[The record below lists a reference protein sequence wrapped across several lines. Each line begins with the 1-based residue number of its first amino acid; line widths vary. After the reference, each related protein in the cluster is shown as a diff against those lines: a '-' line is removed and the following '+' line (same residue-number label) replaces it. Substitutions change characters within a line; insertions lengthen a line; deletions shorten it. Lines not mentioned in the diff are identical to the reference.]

1 VTQQDFDGWK
11 ATLASKPNVTWK
23 VYPGLF
29 HLFMPS
35 SSAGSG
41 LGTPDDYQKP
51 GHVTTQ
57 VIDDIAAW
65 TQAQAPAAQ
74 ALR

>member
-11 ATLASKPNVTWK
+11 ATLSRKPNVTWK

-35 SSAGSG
+35 NSAGPG
-41 LGTPDDYQKP
+41 LGTPHDYQKP
-51 GHVTTQ
+51 GHVTAQ

-65 TQAQAPAAQ
+65 SQAQAPAAHS
-74 ALR
+74 LR